1 MPCYC
6 WVLSFTVIILLY
18 EYIMCIMDLS
28 IYLQIG
34 IFPPSISL
42 SLYPT
47 LTLLGP
53 SPRPPAH
60 MLGLERGRNAHSGVI
75 MGKFSDLMSKQVAYL
90 AECLKR
96 VCTCIVGPLY
106 KPNISVRSQS
116 WVCIRISKGDL

>member
-1 MPCYC
+1 
-6 WVLSFTVIILLY
+6 
-18 EYIMCIMDLS
+18 MCIMDLS

-60 MLGLERGRNAHSGVI
+60 MPALEMGRNAHSGGHNGEIFRSHVQT
-75 MGKFSDLMSKQVAYL
+75 GSLFG
-90 AECLKR
+90 R
-96 VCTCIVGPLY
+96 VPEKSLY
-106 KPNISVRSQS
+106 MYCWIS
-116 WVCIRISKGDL
+116 I